1 MFQSAMIFIR
11 INVGTCQMSASEL
24 SLLYLLSA
32 NLDFCEHDRSDL
44 CSLGSGVQ
52 TAEVVLQSANYSI
65 VLSYHSHYYHINHLK
80 QTLILLSLLKYE
92 TGQEL
97 TRQGISCQV
106 CSLQTPE
113 SMFIL
118 LGITLAHRKL
128 KTFTII

>member
-1 MFQSAMIFIR
+1 
-11 INVGTCQMSASEL
+11 MSASEL

-32 NLDFCEHDRSDL
+32 NLDFCEHDRCDL

-92 TGQEL
+92 NWTGVDE
-97 TRQGISCQV
+97 TRDQLSG
-106 CSLQTPE
+106 LQSPD
-113 SMFIL
+113 S
-118 LGITLAHRKL
+118 RVYVY
-128 KTFTII
+128 FTRDNFSAPQT

>member
-65 VLSYHSHYYHINHLK
+65 VLSYHSHYNHINHLK

-92 TGQEL
+92 NWTGVDE
-97 TRQGISCQV
+97 TRDQLSG
-106 CSLQTPE
+106 LQSPD
-113 SMFIL
+113 S
-118 LGITLAHRKL
+118 RVYVY
-128 KTFTII
+128 FTRDNFSAPQT